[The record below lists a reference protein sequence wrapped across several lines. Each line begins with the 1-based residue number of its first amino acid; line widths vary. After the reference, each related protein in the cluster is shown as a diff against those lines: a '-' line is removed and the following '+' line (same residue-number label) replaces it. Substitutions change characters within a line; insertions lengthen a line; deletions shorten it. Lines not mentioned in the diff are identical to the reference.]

1 MAPKRGTSEDWL
13 GFRAEARRGC
23 AEIMVELR
31 KVETA
36 WQGFLTIMVATFA
49 GPDGKTFRR
58 EIEHHGRAAC
68 VLPYDPVRK
77 TALLVN
83 LPRAP
88 VIWAGGPP
96 ELLEAPAGMVENE
109 DSEETAIREAM
120 EEAGVVLRRL
130 EPVGSPFSMPGVSS
144 ERIDLFL
151 AEYAEGD
158 RTGAGGGVEDENENI
173 TVEEVPLGL
182 LWTWV
187 EQRKIE
193 DLKSLALIL
202 ALKVRRPGL
211 FA

>member
-1 MAPKRGTSEDWL
+1 MT
-13 GFRAEARRGC
+13 
-23 AEIMVELR
+23 VELR

-36 WQGFLTIMVATFA
+36 WQGYLTVLVATCA
-49 GPDGKTFRR
+49 TPDGRTFRR

-68 VLPYDPVRK
+68 VLPYDPERR
-77 TALLVN
+77 TALMIN

-109 DSEETAIREAM
+109 DPEDTAIREAM
-120 EEAGVVLRRL
+120 EECGVVLRRL
-130 EPVGSPFSMPGVSS
+130 EQVGSPFSCPGVSS
-144 ERIDLFL
+144 ERVDLFL
-151 AEYAEGD
+151 AEYGQAD
-158 RTGAGGGVEDENENI
+158 RTAAGGGVEGENELI
-173 TVEEVPLGL
+173 SVEEVPLAL

-202 ALKVRRPGL
+202 ALRVRRPEL

>member
-1 MAPKRGTSEDWL
+1 MP
-13 GFRAEARRGC
+13 
-23 AEIMVELR
+23 VELR

-36 WQGFLTIMVATFA
+36 YQGFLTVLVATFA
-49 GPDGKTFRR
+49 GPDGRTFRR

-68 VLPYDPVRK
+68 VLPYDPVRR
-77 TALLVN
+77 TALMIS

-109 DSEETAIREAM
+109 DPEETAIREAL
-120 EEAGVVLRRL
+120 EEAGVTLRRL
-130 EPVGSPFSMPGVSS
+130 DPVGSPFSTPGVSS
-144 ERIDLFL
+144 ERVDLFL
-151 AEYAEGD
+151 AEYAQAD
-158 RTGAGGGVEDENENI
+158 RSGAGGGVEGENEHI
-173 TVEEVPLGL
+173 AVQEAPLAL

-202 ALKVRRPGL
+202 ALKVRRPEL
-211 FA
+211 FG

>member
-1 MAPKRGTSEDWL
+1 MAT
-13 GFRAEARRGC
+13 
-23 AEIMVELR
+23 VELR
-31 KVETA
+31 KVETVY
-36 WQGFLTIMVATFA
+36 QGYVTLLMATFA
-49 GPDGKTFRR
+49 GPGGETFNR

-68 VLPYDPVRK
+68 VLPYDPERK

-109 DSEETAIREAM
+109 DPEDTAIREAL
-120 EEAGVVLRRL
+120 EECGVTLHRL
-130 EPVGSPFSMPGVSS
+130 EAVGSPFSSPGVSS

-151 AEYAEGD
+151 AAYSSAD
-158 RTGAGGGVEDENENI
+158 RTAAGGGLVSEHEHI
-173 TVEEVPLGL
+173 TVEEIPLAQ

-202 ALKVRRPGL
+202 SLKVRRPEL

>member
-1 MAPKRGTSEDWL
+1 MS
-13 GFRAEARRGC
+13 
-23 AEIMVELR
+23 VELR

-36 WQGFLTIMVATFA
+36 YQGYVTLLVATFA
-49 GPDGKTFRR
+49 SPDGETFRR

-68 VLPYDPVRK
+68 VLPYDPERR
-77 TALLVN
+77 TALMVN

-109 DSEETAIREAM
+109 DPEDTAIREAL
-120 EEAGVVLRRL
+120 EECGVTLRRL
-130 EPVGSPFSMPGVSS
+130 EPVGSPFSTPGVSS

-151 AEYAEGD
+151 AAYALAD
-158 RTGAGGGVEDENENI
+158 RTAAGGGLAEEHEHIAVQ
-173 TVEEVPLGL
+173 EVPLAL

-202 ALKVRRPGL
+202 ALKVRRPEL
-211 FA
+211 FG